1 MSNPAMNEDM
11 DIPEKP
17 GPLAEARKSYVQFH
31 LLASL
36 EDEQLLDL
44 LVMTSAA
51 LILIMNASRNHVPPV
66 IRGGLEKTIGATER
80 AFTGL
85 REAVRACS
93 TFARWVMRSGRRL
106 NGMSLKCSHRSGIE
120 WATAIADEAPNT

>member
-1 MSNPAMNEDM
+1 MNEDM

-66 IRGGLEKTIGATER
+66 IRGGLEKTIGATEGPSPVCVKPCGR
-80 AFTGL
+80 ARPLPG
-85 REAVRACS
+85 
-93 TFARWVMRSGRRL
+93 G
-106 NGMSLKCSHRSGIE
+106 
-120 WATAIADEAPNT
+120 